1 MDNMQLPG
9 LLAEAIRLELRG
21 FSGLRK
27 RELFEVIQGASSQV
41 TNLLDQPVP
50 NINIR
55 YYGRAGM
62 SGQGLKEV
70 KEMSEGEWSQLSKR
84 CLVWESPLWQNQRQE
99 TSGRIS
105 YGVTDNFLDLQLTS
119 QLARWRC
126 LQGHFESRVLN
137 PNESH
142 PERISDLRDK
152 AEQLRFTGI
161 EFLMKL
167 NETSSRSRTRG
178 FSLTSLAME
187 MVCFSQ
193 VTDHNGLVRF
203 CKKSLNSFDTL
214 DARSKHIKI
223 CKEQKQGDG
232 K

>member
-9 LLAEAIRLELRG
+9 LHAEAIRLELRG

-27 RELFEVIQGASSQV
+27 RELFEVIQGASNQV

-50 NINIR
+50 NINIQ
-55 YYGRAGM
+55 YYGRASM

-70 KEMSEGEWSQLSKR
+70 KEMSEGSQWVITAIEEMLGLRKPSLTESKIGDEWKDF
-84 CLVWESPLWQNQRQE
+84 VW
-99 TSGRIS
+99 
-105 YGVTDNFLDLQLTS
+105 
-119 QLARWRC
+119 
-126 LQGHFESRVLN
+126 RVLN

-152 AEQLRFTGI
+152 AEQQRFTGI

-167 NETSSRSRTRG
+167 KETSSRSRTRE

-193 VTDHNGLVRF
+193 VIDHNGLVRF
-203 CKKSLNSFDTL
+203 CKRSLNSFNTL

>member
-1 MDNMQLPG
+1 M
-9 LLAEAIRLELRG
+9 
-21 FSGLRK
+21 
-27 RELFEVIQGASSQV
+27 
-41 TNLLDQPVP
+41 
-50 NINIR
+50 
-55 YYGRAGM
+55 
-62 SGQGLKEV
+62 
-70 KEMSEGEWSQLSKR
+70 
-84 CLVWESPLWQNQRQE
+84 
-99 TSGRIS
+99 
-105 YGVTDNFLDLQLTS
+105 
-119 QLARWRC
+119 
-126 LQGHFESRVLN
+126 LN

-178 FSLTSLAME
+178 FSLTSLAMK

-203 CKKSLNSFDTL
+203 YKRSLNSFNTL